1 MIGSDVLTL
10 FPQGQTLLG
19 KRVSSLVGS
28 DLKVLKDGSVTG
40 TIKNVTGYTQFSSKP
55 EEQSGY
61 YFPFKLPQTGTKM
74 TIKKNGVAAEGKE
87 NMAFDPDIILRV
99 TKTDTFTI
107 EVDGSP
113 VVTFN
118 FQKATFS

>member
-40 TIKNVTGYTQFSSKP
+40 TIKKGTEYTQFSSKP
-55 EEQSGY
+55 EEQIGY
-61 YFPFKLPQTGTKM
+61 YFPFKLTQTGTKM
-74 TIKKNGVAAEGKE
+74 TIKKNGVAGEGKE
-87 NMAFDPDIILRV
+87 NMTFDPDIILRV

-118 FQKATFS
+118 FQKATFN

>member
-40 TIKNVTGYTQFSSKP
+40 TIKNVTGYTQFSSKS

-61 YFPFKLPQTGTKM
+61 YFPFKLTQTGTRM
-74 TIKKNGVAAEGKE
+74 TIKKNGVAGEGKE

-118 FQKATFS
+118 FQKATFN

>member
-40 TIKNVTGYTQFSSKP
+40 TIKNVTGYTQFSSKL
-55 EEQSGY
+55 EEQNGY
-61 YFPFKLPQTGTKM
+61 YFPFKLTQTGTKM
-74 TIKKNGVAAEGKE
+74 TIKKNGVAGEGKE
-87 NMAFDPDIILRV
+87 NMVFDPDIILRV

-118 FQKATFS
+118 FQKATFN

>member
-40 TIKNVTGYTQFSSKP
+40 TIKKVTGYTQFSSIE
-55 EEQSGY
+55 EEQNGY
-61 YFPFKLPQTGTKM
+61 YFPFKLTQTGTKM
-74 TIKKNGVAAEGKE
+74 TIKKNGVAGEGKE
-87 NMAFDPDIILRV
+87 NMVFDPDIILRV

>member
-61 YFPFKLPQTGTKM
+61 YFPFKLAQTGTKM
-74 TIKKNGVAAEGKE
+74 TIKKNGVAGEGKE
-87 NMAFDPDIILRV
+87 NMTFDPDIILRV

-118 FQKATFS
+118 FQKATFN

>member
-40 TIKNVTGYTQFSSKP
+40 TIKKVTEYTQFSSKP
-55 EEQSGY
+55 EEQIGY
-61 YFPFKLPQTGTKM
+61 YFPFKLTQTGTKM
-74 TIKKNGVAAEGKE
+74 TIKKNGVAGEGKE
-87 NMAFDPDIILRV
+87 NMTFDPDIILRV

-118 FQKATFS
+118 FQKATFN